1 MKKRSIVIIVIIAI
15 ISFTAANMLN
25 GNRVTLIINNETSK
39 NIDYLKLNYTGLKKD
54 IDIPVI
60 RPLIESISTP

>member
-39 NIDYLKLNYTGLKKD
+39 NIDYLKLNYTGLK
-54 IDIPVI
+54 
-60 RPLIESISTP
+60 

>member
-15 ISFTAANMLN
+15 ISFTAATMLN

-39 NIDYLKLNYTGLKKD
+39 NIDYLKLNDTG
-54 IDIPVI
+54 
-60 RPLIESISTP
+60 